1 MRFKLFVFFR
11 CRCMCCASLLLVPIV
26 PPVPQYPSTTST
38 TTALLLLHRFS
49 NIFLCFVFCVLSNDF
64 RIRELSRSFFWGSCV
79 IFLGAGCTGLG
90 NREHQ
95 GKRKAVSHGVTKTKQ
110 KTWRYAVQC
119 QDEISEEWGIVG
131 TGRSVV
137 AACGGKGAEGVEG
150 EPRKQV
156 NKRTGNREQSART
169 CVRPAGKASSI
180 SPDAA
185 EGSRKLCII
194 ICKL

>member
-11 CRCMCCASLLLVPIV
+11 CRCMCCASLLLVPL
-26 PPVPQYPSTTST
+26 VPQYPSTTST
-38 TTALLLLHRFS
+38 TTAPLQQYF
-49 NIFLCFVFCVLSNDF
+49 FVFCVLCFVFCPMTSVFGNCQG
-64 RIRELSRSFFWGSCV
+64 RFFWGSCV

-137 AACGGKGAEGVEG
+137 AACGGKGAEGWKANLGNRRTREQG
-150 EPRKQV
+150 
-156 NKRTGNREQSART
+156 TGNR
-169 CVRPAGKASSI
+169 VRVRAYGRP
-180 SPDAA
+180 
-185 EGSRKLCII
+185 EKLQVYHQMQQKEAVNCA
-194 ICKL
+194 L

>member
-1 MRFKLFVFFR
+1 
-11 CRCMCCASLLLVPIV
+11 MCCASLLLVPIV

-137 AACGGKGAEGVEG
+137 AACGGKGAEGWKANLGNRRTREQG
-150 EPRKQV
+150 
-156 NKRTGNREQSART
+156 TGNR
-169 CVRPAGKASSI
+169 VRVRAYGRP
-180 SPDAA
+180 
-185 EGSRKLCII
+185 EKLQVYHQMQQKEAVNCA
-194 ICKL
+194 L

>member
-1 MRFKLFVFFR
+1 
-11 CRCMCCASLLLVPIV
+11 MCCASLLLVPL
-26 PPVPQYPSTTST
+26 VPQYPSTTST
-38 TTALLLLHRFS
+38 TTAPLQQYF
-49 NIFLCFVFCVLSNDF
+49 FVFCVLCFVFCPMTSVFGNCQG
-64 RIRELSRSFFWGSCV
+64 RFFWGSCV

-119 QDEISEEWGIVG
+119 QDEISEEWGIDG

-150 EPRKQV
+150 EPRKQG
-156 NKRTGNREQSART
+156 NKRTGNSVH
-169 CVRPAGKASSI
+169 VRAYGRP
-180 SPDAA
+180 
-185 EGSRKLCII
+185 EKLQVYHQMQQKEAVNCA
-194 ICKL
+194 L